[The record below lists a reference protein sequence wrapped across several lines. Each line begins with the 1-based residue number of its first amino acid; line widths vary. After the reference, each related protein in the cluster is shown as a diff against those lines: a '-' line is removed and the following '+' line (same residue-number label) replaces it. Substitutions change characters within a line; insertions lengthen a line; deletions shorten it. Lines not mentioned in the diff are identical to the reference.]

1 MSQPSTAQPM
11 HSSSPVTG
19 SRCSHTGRFPAE
31 KKGVGVLPV
40 REPQSDLGGSRI
52 GMLGFPSQL
61 ADELVGALAGAQC
74 LVSNLANTGDDQS
87 DPLEGYDIVI
97 VWAGEDGPTSRV
109 AELVA
114 TSQRWLFFG
123 PEERIRQNSS
133 LYLRADDVVF
143 TPYSLNE
150 LLFRIHRTIHR
161 TKMRTQPSPKR
172 YKPTVLVA
180 DDDPS
185 ILVLL
190 GTVLRNSDWECQ
202 FVTDGRQALAA
213 ARKLTPDLLVLDI
226 EMPFM
231 TGLDVL
237 RRIRRD
243 TETHGIKVLLLTA
256 SNELKHVEEGLSLG
270 ADDYLAKP
278 FSHLALVHRVRKL

>member
-1 MSQPSTAQPM
+1 MEDLLPPE
-11 HSSSPVTG
+11 
-19 SRCSHTGRFPAE
+19 PAA
-31 KKGVGVLPV
+31 
-40 REPQSDLGGSRI
+40 DLAGSRI
-52 GMLGFPSQL
+52 GMLGFPPVL
-61 ADELVGALAGAQC
+61 ADQLGAALTSAMC
-74 LVSNLANTGDDQS
+74 LSSNLSLARDDPR
-87 DPLEGYDIVI
+87 DPWELYDMLI
-97 VWAGEDGPTSRV
+97 VWAGEDGPAPPV
-109 AELVA
+109 AELLA
-114 TSQRWLFFG
+114 TSQRWLLLG

-133 LYLRADDVVF
+133 LSLRADDVVF

-161 TKMRTQPSPKR
+161 TKMRNQPSPKR

-202 FVTDGRQALAA
+202 FVTDGRQALAV
-213 ARKLTPDLLVLDI
+213 ARKLIPDLLVLDI

-243 TETHGIKVLLLTA
+243 TETHGMKVLLLTA

-278 FSHLALVHRVRKL
+278 FSHLALVHRVRKLLFSPSTVLPAA